1 MRSFVALAAVL
12 AISLAACEGKPGPQ
26 GPQGPKGETGAQGP
40 AGPAGP
46 AGPKGD
52 AGPAGPKG
60 DPGPAGSPQTGASR
74 LRRLVLTC
82 VEPGCVGTCASD
94 ETLVS
99 AYCAV
104 DSGRGKSPAVS
115 IDMQGS
121 ATCPQGLQYSL
132 VMTCG
137 KF

>member
-1 MRSFVALAAVL
+1 MKSFAALIAVVALT
-12 AISLAACEGKPGPQ
+12 LAACEGPQ
-26 GPQGPKGETGAQGP
+26 GPQGPQGAQGP

-46 AGPKGD
+46 QGP

-60 DPGPAGSPQTGASR
+60 DVGPAGPKGEPGPAGAAQSGAAR
-74 LRRLVLTC
+74 LRRLTFTC
-82 VEPGCVGTCASD
+82 VEPGCVGSCASD

-104 DSGRGKSPAVS
+104 DAGRGRSPAVS
-115 IDMQGS
+115 IDMQGT
-121 ATCPQGLQYSL
+121 ATCPQGLQYTL
-132 VMTCG
+132 LMTCG